1 MPKDQDQDQDQNNI
15 ILKAQD
21 EEYRQSLSENIS
33 PYYRDLFAAMLHSD
47 PAIANEAFDK
57 VMFERGLAVPYIC
70 DQYILSSYK
79 TAESRKMRY
88 YCIQLLSFSG
98 VKAGSEIIELA
109 LSDEEPSVRKEALYA
124 VEDLKLKDL
133 LPMVRSR
140 LQDLNQDVRRV
151 AQEVYDYL
159 LSM

>member
-1 MPKDQDQDQDQNNI
+1 MPIDQDQDHDI
-15 ILKAQD
+15 ILEQ
-21 EEYRQSLSENIS
+21 EEYIQSISQNIP
-33 PYYRDLFAAMLHSD
+33 PYYRDLFAAMLHTD

-70 DQYILSSYK
+70 DQYALASHK
-79 TAESRKMRY
+79 TAASRKMRY
-88 YCIQLLSFSG
+88 YCVQLLSFSG
-98 VKAGSEIIELA
+98 VKAGAETIEAA

-133 LPMVRSR
+133 CPMVRER